1 MTIKKRS
8 VNILTALFLC
18 LFISCAVSAGE
29 KRVSLT
35 FMQWP
40 PFEYEEDGIQKGI
53 DLEIV
58 RTTLQNM
65 GFQTTFTKFPWKRAY
80 NDAKH
85 GKADGV
91 FSMGKRPEREVDFFY
106 PSEPLIVSIW
116 YLYFRKGEVV
126 PFDRDY
132 KDLKGL
138 RIGVCGGYIF
148 PKEFMESTLFQR
160 DKSKD
165 DLQNL
170 KKLKGK
176 RVDAIVCDNINCG
189 LLIRKHGMETLF
201 EVYEKTP
208 IDVIPMYIGFSK
220 KSETVVR
227 YPNLASDFSA
237 TLKAMKKS
245 GETDK
250 IAEKYG
256 VKYPA
261 RDEENNETAPA
272 GK

>member
-1 MTIKKRS
+1 
-8 VNILTALFLC
+8 
-18 LFISCAVSAGE
+18 
-29 KRVSLT
+29 
-35 FMQWP
+35 
-40 PFEYEEDGIQKGI
+40 
-53 DLEIV
+53 LEIV
-58 RTTLQNM
+58 GTTLQTM
-65 GFQTTFTKFPWKRAY
+65 GFEVTFTKFPWKRAY

-91 FSMGKRPEREVDFFY
+91 FSMGKRPEREVDFLY

-116 YLYFRKGEVV
+116 YLYFRKGEAV
-126 PFDRDY
+126 PFDKDY
-132 KDLKGL
+132 KALKGL

-148 PKEFMESTLFQR
+148 PREFMESPLFER

-170 KKLKGK
+170 KKLRGK

-189 LLIRKHGMETLF
+189 LLIRENGMETLF

-208 IDVIPMYIGFSK
+208 IDVIPMYVGFSK
-220 KSETVVR
+220 KSKAVAD
-227 YPNLASDFSA
+227 YPNLVDEFSK
-237 TLKAMKKS
+237 TLKQLKAD

-256 VKYPA
+256 VKYP
-261 RDEENNETAPA
+261 RQDEENN
-272 GK
+272 